1 MDDKVNKVKE
11 NAAALVAA
19 TDGLYAR
26 IQPLYEKA
34 NEIFPGI
41 SMEPEF
47 KYVVTPSGLPRV
59 TLKSLKFN
67 FEKE

>member
-1 MDDKVNKVKE
+1 MDDKVNKVNE
-11 NAAALVAA
+11 NAMALLSA
-19 TDGLYAR
+19 TDRLYSR

-47 KYVVTPSGLPRV
+47 KYVVTPSGLPSV

-67 FEKE
+67 FDKE